1 MPGMTLEISRESV
14 SVRIPMK
21 MRRRGG
27 RKVILVPDGL
37 QNACAAK
44 SDCNIPLAAAVARA
58 HQWHELFLTGRFSTI
73 ADLAEKVGVDKSFV
87 TRLMRLALLA
97 PDIVDAIMDGR
108 EPDGLTFK
116 DLTVKPVPLSWQEQ
130 RKLWGFDEIS

>member
-1 MPGMTLEISRESV
+1 MPGITLERGPDTV
-14 SVRIPMK
+14 RVRIPMK
-21 MRRRGG
+21 MKRRGG

-37 QNACAAK
+37 QDPRPMK
-44 SDCNIPLAAAVARA
+44 PQTNILLAAAVARA
-58 HQWHELFLTGRFSTI
+58 HQWQEMFLSGRYGTI
-73 ADLAEKVGVDKSFV
+73 AELAEKVGVDKSFV

-116 DLTVKPVPLSWQEQ
+116 NLTVKPVPFSWDEQ
-130 RKLWGFDEIS
+130 RRLWGFREIS